1 MQGFALFALVANSQD
16 SGELFKGLGFESLRA
31 YPSKELE
38 PLIQELQGFEDNA
51 WLGTFL
57 GHFTHE
63 YLSRLYH
70 AKYLLR
76 LYTQKSKAKQIL
88 ESMAQVG
95 LAPCLDSAIL
105 PKQAQKLCE
114 QSAYIAQSDLPDMVT
129 GERVFFLQDR
139 QNCLELYYEQ
149 DKAHLRLIPSPTN
162 TSAICQTLQKS
173 AQKLAQE
180 SLQDSVHLLQCP

>member
-57 GHFTHE
+57 GYFTHE
-63 YLSRLYH
+63 YLSRLYR

-149 DKAHLRLIPSPTN
+149 DKAHLHLIPSPTN

-173 AQKLAQE
+173 AQKLA
-180 SLQDSVHLLQCP
+180 